1 MGLRDRLMA
10 PEAAEEAMRAY
21 AEETNRLNRER
32 RASGASDRRELAAI
46 GKKIA
51 AMISAIEDG
60 GYVRG
65 MSDRLRELEA
75 RQDELTALLAAVPAD
90 LPDIHPNVAAV
101 YRRKVERLAE
111 ALKCP
116 DERAEAADA
125 IRGLIER
132 IVLTPGEKWGE
143 VHATLHGDLATI
155 LEWTGNGGEKGG
167 NGTPGSGLSVS
178 AKTGA
183 LFVHA
188 STALG
193 PRAGERGPGCA
204 PKIGSERAFP
214 ILIRLAPPRRISPL
228 RPHFRGGDRV
238 GPFNR
243 THTGPIATSAGGGS
257 GSPRSFPW
265 FRRAPSARA
274 GGTGNPPPGRR

>member
-1 MGLRDRLMA
+1 M
-10 PEAAEEAMRAY
+10 
-21 AEETNRLNRER
+21 
-32 RASGASDRRELAAI
+32 GASDRRELVAI

-51 AMISAIEDG
+51 SMISAIEDG

-90 LPDIHPNVAAV
+90 LPDIHPNVAAA

-111 ALKCP
+111 ALKRP

-155 LEWTGNGGEKGG
+155 VEWSGNGGGKGG
-167 NGTPGSGLSVS
+167 TGTPGSGLSVS
-178 AKTGA
+178 AKTGTRSQVSGA
-183 LFVHA
+183 
-188 STALG
+188 
-193 PRAGERGPGCA
+193 R
-204 PKIGSERAFP
+204 
-214 ILIRLAPPRRISPL
+214 PRRLTRQI
-228 RPHFRGGDRV
+228 R
-238 GPFNR
+238 
-243 THTGPIATSAGGGS
+243 
-257 GSPRSFPW
+257 
-265 FRRAPSARA
+265 
-274 GGTGNPPPGRR
+274 

>member
-1 MGLRDRLMA
+1 MLTGRKHRLMA
-10 PEAAEEAMRAY
+10 PEAAEAAMRAW

-32 RASGASDRRELAAI
+32 RASGASDRKELAAI

-90 LPDIHPNVAAV
+90 PADIHPNVAAI
-101 YRRKVERLAE
+101 YRRKVERLGE
-111 ALKCP
+111 ALKRP
-116 DERAEAADA
+116 DECAEAADA

-155 LEWTGNGGEKGG
+155 VEWAGNGGGKGG

-178 AKTGA
+178 AKTGTGSRTTPA
-183 LFVHA
+183 PCA
-188 STALG
+188 RPTMPG
-193 PRAGERGPGCA
+193 P
-204 PKIGSERAFP
+204 
-214 ILIRLAPPRRISPL
+214 
-228 RPHFRGGDRV
+228 
-238 GPFNR
+238 
-243 THTGPIATSAGGGS
+243 ATSTL
-257 GSPRSFPW
+257 
-265 FRRAPSARA
+265 RRCLPMPS
-274 GGTGNPPPGRR
+274 